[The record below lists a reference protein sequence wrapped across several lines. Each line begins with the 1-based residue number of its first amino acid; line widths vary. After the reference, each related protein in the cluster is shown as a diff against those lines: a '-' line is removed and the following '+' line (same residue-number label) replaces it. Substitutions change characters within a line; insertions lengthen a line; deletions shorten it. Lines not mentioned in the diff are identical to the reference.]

1 MIFCARATRGL
12 RMMRRSRQT
21 VLLARKAPTIK
32 RWSLDARCERS
43 PHNFLFYFE
52 GGRGGKIVKLGYRL
66 IIVDKAGV
74 LVSEFQLTEN
84 ALAQPEAFV
93 TVLKQSIEDIEDEE
107 P

>member
-1 MIFCARATRGL
+1 M
-12 RMMRRSRQT
+12 
-21 VLLARKAPTIK
+21 K
-32 RWSLDARCERS
+32 SLSHYGRLVAHRITS
-43 PHNFLFYFE
+43 KE
-52 GGRGGKIVKLGYRL
+52 GIAVKQGYRL

-93 TVLKQSIEDIEDEE
+93 AALKLSIEDIEEEE